1 MNHRFVVDGIAEGEI
16 DFGGTFANDFVVVVE
31 DANGVDTGE
40 DMPHLVNRPIVTGN
54 LVANAGAGKGAG
66 GNGFPGERW

>member
-1 MNHRFVVDGIAEGEI
+1 MNHRFVVDRIAEGEI
-16 DFGGTFANDFVVVVE
+16 DFSGTFPNSFVVVVE

-54 LVANAGAGKGAG
+54 LVANPGAGKGAG
-66 GNGFPGERW
+66 GNGFPGERG